1 MRRPAPQGPPLV
13 APRAR
18 PPSRAARRAAS
29 GAAAA
34 CLDGCRAGQG
44 RGTGAL
50 TGMREPRTWR
60 SAQPEGLVLHL
71 RLSLVQAEGLAAR
84 RVASGVRKAELV
96 PRKQER
102 QRASLRDD
110 GGRRRHPRVADAG
123 RCAGGVESV
132 RERRRARSS
141 ALAVSEGGEETRP
154 GEVEGGAGGLRHAAR
169 AERPRDRRGR
179 GARRGAQSP
188 RREVGRCSGQAERLS
203 HPQASLVVVDGEAR
217 VGVGD
222 RAALGVVARE
232 EPLLLAEAAP
242 HARSTASTLRLRE
255 ARSDA
260 DPRWTA
266 ASFHAMLCASCRPV
280 FMPKAPAGGNWCA
293 ASPSK

>member
-1 MRRPAPQGPPLV
+1 
-13 APRAR
+13 
-18 PPSRAARRAAS
+18 
-29 GAAAA
+29 
-34 CLDGCRAGQG
+34 
-44 RGTGAL
+44 
-50 TGMREPRTWR
+50 MREPRTWR

-232 EPLLLAEAAP
+232 EPLLLAE
-242 HARSTASTLRLRE
+242 
-255 ARSDA
+255 
-260 DPRWTA
+260 
-266 ASFHAMLCASCRPV
+266 
-280 FMPKAPAGGNWCA
+280 G
-293 ASPSK
+293 SPSRSIHRLDPPPTGSSLRRGPVVDRGELPRDVVRVLQAGVHAEGARRRELVRRVAQQVNLESSTEAVGGPAARPR